1 MARLTVEDCLDNVD
15 NRFELVL
22 ISAKR
27 ARQLAMGADP
37 LVELENDKPTVLAL
51 REIAEGLIDKSVLT
65 EEVVPQEDIEA
76 MIEGELQ
83 ESAMPMANAPLG
95 DDQA

>member
-22 ISAKR
+22 ISSKR

-83 ESAMPMANAPLG
+83 ESAMTMANAPLG
-95 DDQA
+95 DDQS